1 MNTNT
6 NRIVFNTG
14 RLYSDRGQRIAAER
28 LPCGRVCF
36 VDVDRHLDY
45 VTAAPCNL
53 TQHAVMR
60 AYDHNDTIS
69 IYEAV
74 PDFDAR
80 RTLIAEL
87 ETLARSI

>member
-1 MNTNT
+1 MN
-6 NRIVFNTG
+6 NRIVFNTR
-14 RLYSDRGQRIAAER
+14 RLYSDKGQRIAAER

-45 VTAAPCNL
+45 VTAAPCDL
-53 TQHAVMR
+53 TQSAIMA
-60 AYDHNDTIS
+60 AYDYNRTIS

-74 PDFDAR
+74 SDFDAR
-80 RTLIAEL
+80 RTLIADL